1 MPAVRGIRVREM
13 LRKMPKSVAWVPGQT
28 VVSFRDPHT

>member
-1 MPAVRGIRVREM
+1 MPGVWGIRVREK
-13 LRKMPKSVAWVPGQT
+13 LRKMPRFVAWVPGQT